1 MKCVY
6 LLLILIL
13 NHKQMYSKYLH
24 CMLLYFSENNLSK
37 LLDKI
42 EIILNDSMNFYY
54 NFVQY
59 DEDLRVKKLFDRLLD
74 LYIEENNNQV
84 YWCIWTLI
92 HVIPLFMK
100 PDNSFIEHFYKTVI
114 INKIECINCIMH
126 YITFISELTNEQWK
140 DPEFLFDFMVNL
152 HNEINEN
159 LEKEIKDLSLMKN
172 HYESIKET
180 ILSQRIFKEIHIE
193 HDLGNIMRVVPK
205 DYQSIINDNI
215 LINESCSI
223 YYFDKTEKKLLAKF
237 YKNVLNTQSL
247 KNELTEYLKN
257 DNHIEYTYKVDHT
270 NISSK
275 VYDDIISYFKEVNIN
290 YERKELYHM
299 FYNTNTNPHEDSLYE
314 EYGSVFV
321 LKHKD
326 ISGLF
331 VFNHFDI
338 YFDME
343 ENDLLIFD
351 KSKYHYN
358 VCNDTLTREK
368 YRLALNFT

>member
-1 MKCVY
+1 M
-6 LLLILIL
+6 LI
-13 NHKQMYSKYLH
+13 
-24 CMLLYFSENNLSK
+24 YFTENDLSK

-74 LYIEENNNQV
+74 LYIEENNNKV
-84 YWCIWTLI
+84 YWCMWTLI
-92 HVIPLFMK
+92 HIIPLFMK
-100 PDNSFIEHFYKTVI
+100 SDNLFVEHFYKTVI
-114 INKIECINCIMH
+114 INKIDCINCIMH
-126 YITFISELTNEQWK
+126 YITFISELTSEQWT
-140 DPEFLFDFMVNL
+140 DSEYIFSCMVNL

-159 LEKEIKDLSLMKN
+159 LEKETKDLLLMKT

-180 ILSQRIFKEIHIE
+180 ILTKIIHKEIHVE
-193 HDLGNIMRVVPK
+193 HYLGNIMRVVPK
-205 DYQSIINDNI
+205 DYDAIVNDNI

-223 YYFDKTEKKLLAKF
+223 YYFDKTEKKLLAKL
-237 YKNVLNTQSL
+237 YKNVLNTDSL
-247 KNELTEYLKN
+247 KNELTEYIKN
-257 DNHIEYTYKVDHT
+257 DDHIEYTYRIDHT

-275 VYDDIISYFKEVNIN
+275 VYDEILSYYKEVNKD
-290 YERKELYHM
+290 YEKQNIYHM

-358 VCNDTLTREK
+358 VCNDMLTHEK

>member
-1 MKCVY
+1 
-6 LLLILIL
+6 
-13 NHKQMYSKYLH
+13 MYSKYLH
-24 CMLLYFSENNLSK
+24 CMLIYFTENNLSK
-37 LLDKI
+37 LLDKV

-54 NFVQY
+54 DYVQY
-59 DEDLRVKKLFDRLLD
+59 DEELRVKKLFDRLLD
-74 LYIEENNNQV
+74 LYIEENDNKV

-92 HVIPLFMK
+92 HIIPLFMK
-100 PDNSFIEHFYKTVI
+100 SDNSFVEHFYKTVI
-114 INKIECINCIMH
+114 INKIQCINCIMH
-126 YITFISELTNEQWK
+126 YITFISELTDEQWK
-140 DPEFLFDFMVNL
+140 DSEFIFNFMVNL

-159 LEKEIKDLSLMKN
+159 LEKDIKEVILMKN
-172 HYESIKET
+172 YYNSIKET
-180 ILSQRIFKEIHIE
+180 ILTHKICKEIHVQ

-205 DYQSIINDNI
+205 DYYSIINDNI

-223 YYFDKTEKKLLAKF
+223 YYFDNTEKKLLAKF

-247 KNELTEYLKN
+247 KNELTEYIKN
-257 DNHIEYTYKVDHT
+257 DNYIEYTYKVDHT

-275 VYDDIISYFKEVNIN
+275 VYNDILSYFNEVKKDYEKKNI
-290 YERKELYHM
+290 YHM

-338 YFDME
+338 YFEME

-358 VCNDTLTREK
+358 VSNEMLTGEK